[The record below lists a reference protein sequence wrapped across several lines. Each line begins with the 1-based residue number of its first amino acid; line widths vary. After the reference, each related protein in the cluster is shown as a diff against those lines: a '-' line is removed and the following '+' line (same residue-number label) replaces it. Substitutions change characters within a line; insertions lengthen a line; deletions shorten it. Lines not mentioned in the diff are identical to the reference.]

1 MAKLDIKSCVKN
13 VWSEGF
19 VSNIDTKQLFV
30 FNK

>member
-19 VSNIDTKQLFV
+19 VSNIDTETVVYF
-30 FNK
+30 